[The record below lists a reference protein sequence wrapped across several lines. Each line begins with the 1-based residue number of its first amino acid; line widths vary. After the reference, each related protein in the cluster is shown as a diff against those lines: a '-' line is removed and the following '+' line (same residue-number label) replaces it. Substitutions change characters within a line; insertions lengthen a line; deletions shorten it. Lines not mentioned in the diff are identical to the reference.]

1 MVVPSLLREN
11 PQFRRFWLGQ
21 TVSLLGDQVSLIALP
36 LVAVLTLD
44 ANAAQM
50 GYLVAAE
57 LAPNLLFSLHAGAWA
72 DQRARK
78 RQIMIATDL
87 GRALAIGSIPVA
99 YAFDAL
105 TFPHMFVVAFLMGTL
120 SVLFQV
126 SYNPLFVALV
136 PRERFVEGGSI
147 MHGSR
152 ALSYVAG
159 PSIGGLLVQAITAP
173 VTLVVDACSYVVS
186 ALFLRS
192 VEAEEP
198 APEAPGKGHVVAGI
212 RWVFGNA
219 IVRPALGAT
228 ATINF
233 FNFAFFALFILYATK
248 SLDVPPGTL
257 GLVLGA
263 GAVGGVIGSV
273 ITGRVARRIGSRAG
287 VRHRL
292 RRLPRATVARAAR
305 RGAALGDPHLPLPR
319 RVRVRARRDDARHQR
334 RRNFLGGGS
343 GPAALTRRGRLH
355 GRELRRPPAGGARRR
370 RARELDRTQTDPVDR
385 DGGRARGMCLAAAVA
400 DPRAPRVAGTRG
412 WRRLAADLLLDRL
425 LGAFGRVLGGLPGV
439 IGLVLGLAHAPWA

>member
-1 MVVPSLLREN
+1 
-11 PQFRRFWLGQ
+11 
-21 TVSLLGDQVSLIALP
+21 
-36 LVAVLTLD
+36 
-44 ANAAQM
+44 
-50 GYLVAAE
+50 
-57 LAPNLLFSLHAGAWA
+57 
-72 DQRARK
+72 
-78 RQIMIATDL
+78 
-87 GRALAIGSIPVA
+87 
-99 YAFDAL
+99 
-105 TFPHMFVVAFLMGTL
+105 MFVVAFLMGTL

-173 VTLVVDACSYVVS
+173 VTLVVDACSYLVS

-192 VEAEEP
+192 VEVEEP
-198 APEAPGKGHVVAGI
+198 APEAPGKGHVVAGV

-263 GAVGGVIGSV
+263 GAVGSVIGSV
-273 ITGRVARRIGSRAG
+273 ITGRVARRIGVGPAFALGCVVFPAPLLLVPLAAGPRWVILACLFLAEFGSGLGVMMLDISGGAIFSAVVPDRLRSRVAGAYMVVNYG
-287 VRHRL
+287 VRPL
-292 RRLPRATVARAAR
+292 
-305 RGAALGDPHLPLPR
+305 GAL
-319 RVRVRARRDDARHQR
+319 
-334 RRNFLGGGS
+334 
-343 GPAALTRRGRLH
+343 
-355 GRELRRPPAGGARRR
+355 AGGALGSWIGLRPTLWI
-370 RARELDRTQTDPVDR
+370 ATAGALAGCLWLLPSPILGLRELPEPE
-385 DGGRARGMCLAAAVA
+385 DGGG
-400 DPRAPRVAGTRG
+400 
-412 WRRLAADLLLDRL
+412 
-425 LGAFGRVLGGLPGV
+425 
-439 IGLVLGLAHAPWA
+439 

>member
-1 MVVPSLLREN
+1 MVVPSLLRES

-87 GRALAIGSIPVA
+87 GRAVVIGSIPVA

-173 VTLVVDACSYVVS
+173 VTLVVDACSYLVS

-192 VEAEEP
+192 VEVEEP
-198 APEAPGKGHVVAGI
+198 APESPGKGHVVAGV

-263 GAVGGVIGSV
+263 GAVGSVVGSV
-273 ITGRVARRIGSRAG
+273 ITGRVARRIGVGPAFALGCVVFPAPLLLVPLAAGPRWVVLACLFLAEFGSGLGVMMLDISGGAIFSAVVPDRLRSRVAGAYMVVNYG
-287 VRHRL
+287 VRPL
-292 RRLPRATVARAAR
+292 
-305 RGAALGDPHLPLPR
+305 GAL
-319 RVRVRARRDDARHQR
+319 
-334 RRNFLGGGS
+334 
-343 GPAALTRRGRLH
+343 
-355 GRELRRPPAGGARRR
+355 AGGALGSWIGLRPTLWI
-370 RARELDRTQTDPVDR
+370 ATAGALAGCVWLLPSPILGLRELPEPE
-385 DGGRARGMCLAAAVA
+385 DGGG
-400 DPRAPRVAGTRG
+400 
-412 WRRLAADLLLDRL
+412 
-425 LGAFGRVLGGLPGV
+425 
-439 IGLVLGLAHAPWA
+439 

>member
-1 MVVPSLLREN
+1 MVVPSLLRDS
-11 PQFRRFWLGQ
+11 PQFRRFWAGQ
-21 TVSLLGDQVSLIALP
+21 TISLLGDQVSLIALP

-44 ANAAQM
+44 ATAAQM

-72 DQRARK
+72 DQREQK
-78 RQIMIATDL
+78 RPIMIATDL
-87 GRALAIGSIPVA
+87 GRAVLIGSIPVA

-192 VEAEEP
+192 VEAEEA
-198 APEAPGKGHVVAGI
+198 APEAPGEGHVVAGV

-219 IVRPALGAT
+219 IVRAALGAT

-233 FNFAFFALFILYATK
+233 FNFVFFALFILYATN
-248 SLDVPPGTL
+248 SLDVAPGTL

-263 GAVGGVIGSV
+263 AAIGGVLGSIV
-273 ITGRVARRIGSRAG
+273 TGRIARRIGIGPAFALGCIIFPAPLVLVPLAAGPRWVILSCLFLAEFGSGLGVMMLDISAGAIFSAVVPDRLRSRVSGAYMVVNYG
-287 VRHRL
+287 VRPL
-292 RRLPRATVARAAR
+292 
-305 RGAALGDPHLPLPR
+305 GAL
-319 RVRVRARRDDARHQR
+319 
-334 RRNFLGGGS
+334 
-343 GPAALTRRGRLH
+343 
-355 GRELRRPPAGGARRR
+355 AGGALGTWIGLRPTLWI
-370 RARELDRTQTDPVDR
+370 ATVGAIAGVLWLLPSPIPHLRELPE
-385 DGGRARGMCLAAAVA
+385 A
-400 DPRAPRVAGTRG
+400 DE
-412 WRRLAADLLLDRL
+412 
-425 LGAFGRVLGGLPGV
+425 
-439 IGLVLGLAHAPWA
+439 